1 MDNCHC
7 ILILVRFWCWKKVR
21 FKLLALCRGKEGG
34 FFPPGNLK
42 MLPMFGDTFASCKL
56 PSAFSTDYEDR
67 VVIIVMP

>member
-1 MDNCHC
+1 MRS
-7 ILILVRFWCWKKVR
+7 VV
-21 FKLLALCRGKEGG
+21 GKRVF

-67 VVIIVMP
+67 MVIIVVLVVTQGIRIKTEN

>member
-1 MDNCHC
+1 M
-7 ILILVRFWCWKKVR
+7 LEKGR
-21 FKLLALCRGKEGG
+21 FKLLALCHGKEGVF

-67 VVIIVMP
+67 VVIIVVLVVTQGIRIKTEN